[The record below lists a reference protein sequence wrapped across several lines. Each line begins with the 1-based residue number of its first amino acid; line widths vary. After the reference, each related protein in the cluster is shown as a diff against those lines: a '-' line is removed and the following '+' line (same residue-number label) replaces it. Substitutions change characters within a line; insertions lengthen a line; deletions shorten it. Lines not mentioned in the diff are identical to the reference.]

1 MYLWGTQFTLSGPV
15 MEGFCSSLITA
26 PVPISLLL
34 PPLPISPQPPTLPSR
49 LHHLQGCPRH
59 FTPIPSSPR
68 PCLHCLLHSEGGG
81 SHLSPARLSQFH
93 LHNPDP
99 GPPTCFWIL
108 PLPISTF
115 LWKPGRRGSCSY
127 SQGRCLRQRFNL
139 TVNAASALL
148 CWLLKGGCRV
158 GWAL

>member
-34 PPLPISPQPPTLPSR
+34 PPLPISPQPPTLP
-49 LHHLQGCPRH
+49 LP
-59 FTPIPSSPR
+59 FTPPSGLSSATLLPSQAHLV
-68 PCLHCLLHSEGGG
+68 PVSTVSLHSEGGG
-81 SHLSPARLSQFH
+81 SHLSPARLSQLH

-108 PLPISTF
+108 PLSHLSTF

-139 TVNAASALL
+139 DRQCCICFALL
-148 CWLLKGGCRV
+148 
-158 GWAL
+158 AP